1 MSSALFVGI
10 TSHGTTSE
18 SQAKWLER
26 LTPDF
31 SWERVDTDAVFL
43 PQPRWSRS
51 LAFRLRIGPA
61 VQAVNQQVL
70 RQIEER
76 KYDLIWINKGVVLWP
91 ETIQKLRRQTACL
104 IHYTPDTAFHQNRSR
119 FFFKTLSLYD
129 LLVTTKSFEMD
140 EYRRRVPGNKIHLT
154 TQGYDPDVHHLMPQV
169 PKCKSAILI
178 GLCEPHRENCVH
190 VLRKA
195 GVPLRIG
202 GKGWERVAVT
212 YSHDPDFEFLG
223 SSVFGE
229 AYSTALASSA
239 IGLGL
244 LSKRFPE
251 LHTTRTMEIPACG
264 TLLATERTS
273 ETSAFFAENEALFF
287 GGFEDLARQA
297 KALLEKPEELRSRTE
312 QCHAALV
319 SKPFAYPQIVGNIL
333 SAAGIA
339 HQEWV
344 RPAAE

>member
-31 SWERVDTDAVFL
+31 SWERVDTDVVFL

-61 VQAVNQQVL
+61 VNAVNQQVL
-70 RQIEER
+70 RQIEGR

-91 ETIQKLRRQTACL
+91 ETIQKLRRQTTCL

-119 FFFKTLSLYD
+119 FFFQTLSSYD
-129 LLVTTKSFEMD
+129 LLVTTKSFEME
-140 EYRRRVPGNKIHLT
+140 EYRRRVPANKIYLT

-169 PKCKSAILI
+169 PKSKSAILI
-178 GLCEPHRENCVH
+178 GLCEPHRERCVH

-195 GVPLRIG
+195 GIPLRIG
-202 GKGWERVAVT
+202 GKGWERIAAT
-212 YSHDPDFEFLG
+212 YAQDPDFEFLG
-223 SSVFGE
+223 ISVFGE

-273 ETSAFFAENEALFF
+273 ETSAFFGEQEALFF
-287 GGFEDLARQA
+287 EDFEELGRRA
-297 KALLEKPEELRSRTE
+297 KALLENSEELKTRTDS
-312 QCHAALV
+312 CHAALL

-333 SAAGIA
+333 KAAGIV
-339 HQEWV
+339 HREWV
-344 RPAAE
+344 L

>member
-1 MSSALFVGI
+1 MPSALFVGI

-26 LTPDF
+26 LTPGF
-31 SWERVDTDAVFL
+31 RWERVNTDVVFL

-61 VQAVNQQVL
+61 VNAVNQQVL
-70 RQIEER
+70 RQIEGR
-76 KYDLIWINKGVVLWP
+76 NYDLIWINKGVVLWP
-91 ETIQKLRRQTACL
+91 ETIQKLRQKTACL

-119 FFFKTLSLYD
+119 FFFKTLPLYD
-129 LLVTTKSFEMD
+129 LLVTTKSFEME
-140 EYRRRVPGNKIHLT
+140 EYRRRIPESKIHLT
-154 TQGYDPDVHHLMPQV
+154 TQGYDPDVHHPTTDI
-169 PKCKSAILI
+169 PKSLSAILI
-178 GLCEPHRENCVH
+178 GLHEPHRERCVH

-195 GVPLRIG
+195 GIPVRIG
-202 GKGWERVAVT
+202 GKGWERVAAT
-212 YSHDPDFEFLG
+212 YSHDPNFEFLG
-223 SSVFGE
+223 SMVFGE
-229 AYSTALASSA
+229 AYSSALASSA

-273 ETSAFFAENEALFF
+273 ETSAFFGEKEALFF
-287 GGFEDLARQA
+287 EDFEDLGRRA
-297 KALLEKPEELRSRTE
+297 KALLENPQELKTRTE
-312 QCHAALV
+312 SCHAALV

-333 SAAGIA
+333 KAAGIKY
-339 HQEWV
+339 QEWV
-344 RPAAE
+344 R